1 MLENVIKTVQQYNP
15 DADVDILIK
24 AYEYAENKHEGQ
36 VRRSGEAYIV
46 HPVQVAGILAELEL
60 DVATI
65 AAGLMHDVVED
76 TDTTNEQMINMFGVE
91 IATLV
96 DGVTKLGKI
105 DYKSKEENQT
115 ENLRKMFMAMAK
127 DVRVVLIKLADRLHN
142 MRTLKFMPPRKARE
156 KSKETIEIFAPIAGR
171 LGISK
176 IKWEMEDIALRYL
189 EPEFYFDMERK
200 ISRRIT
206 QRDSYI
212 NGIISKLK
220 EKIQVEANIPCEIYG
235 REKNM
240 YSIYKKMKF
249 KNKSFEE
256 IYDFIAVRVVVK
268 ELKDCYGV
276 IGIVHTIWKP
286 IPTRF
291 KDYIAMPKVNM
302 YQSIHTT
309 IFGPDGEPVEIQ
321 IRTEEMHKTA
331 EYGIAAHWKY
341 KEGRIDTNE
350 SDMDKKLAWLRQ
362 IMDWQKE
369 VSDPTEFMESLKI
382 DLFANQVFVF
392 TPKGDVIELP
402 TDSTPIDLAY
412 KIHTNVGN
420 TCIGAK
426 ISGKIVPLDTKLK
439 NGQIVEIMTSASS
452 KGPSRDWINI
462 VKSSHAKNKIRQW
475 FKKERKE
482 ENIEKGKELI
492 EKETKKQG
500 YPLGDFLR
508 TKALVAAA
516 KFLSQ
521 ASEEELY
528 AALGYGGLTMNQVM
542 GKLKDIY
549 EKDFG
554 DKIKEEKLKQ
564 LKENQRISQEGREQK
579 KERKNRQLVN
589 VTGVDNILT
598 RLAKCCTPIPG
609 DEIVG
614 YITKGRGVTVHRKD
628 CPNAQRDMQNSS
640 KELVEVH
647 WNDINVNSSFDV
659 EVQIRGYDR
668 RGLFGDI
675 SRIFEDEKSDLLSLN
690 ARRVK
695 DDIAIIDATFEVR
708 SKEQVRKIIRKLK
721 AVPDIHDVFRIS
733 K

>member
-1 MLENVIKTVQQYNP
+1 MENVIKTVQQYNP

>member
-249 KNKSFEE
+249 KNKTFEE

-579 KERKNRQLVN
+579 KERRNRQLVN